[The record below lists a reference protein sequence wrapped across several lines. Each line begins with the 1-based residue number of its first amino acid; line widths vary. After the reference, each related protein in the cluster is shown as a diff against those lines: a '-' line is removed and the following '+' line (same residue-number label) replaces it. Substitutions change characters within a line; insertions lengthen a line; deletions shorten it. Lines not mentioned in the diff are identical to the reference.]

1 MPPSKEDRHTIAFL
15 KMAATELRR
24 IAERAPDI
32 ETDLRHVVQQIETEI
47 ADMEQRVGKTDT
59 AQPVSDSLS
68 RVSRN
73 RRRQF
78 QTESLPGEPPF
89 SRQPESA

>member
-24 IAERAPDI
+24 IAGRAPDI

-47 ADMEQRVGKTDT
+47 ADMEQRVGETDT
-59 AQPVSDSLS
+59 AQPVSDS
-68 RVSRN
+68 
-73 RRRQF
+73 
-78 QTESLPGEPPF
+78 
-89 SRQPESA
+89 